1 MIIVEGPDGAGKTTL
16 IEQLKERYG
25 LEVAP
30 RVVTKGAEAM
40 TDLKVWVEQNLAEGF
55 QYRIFDRHRLVSE
68 YIYGPLLRKEQQP
81 GFTDLIWSHQRL
93 KELYNDVRPIL
104 IYCLPPLELV
114 RENVLRDPEN
124 AVVAEHIDAMYA
136 AYVHRA
142 SLDWVNFAPS
152 TIIYDYNSDG
162 REQDPLRIFDIHMDV
177 ARVRAMKNAKERA
190 NR

>member
-40 TDLKVWVEQNLAEGF
+40 VDLKVWVEENLDQGF
-55 QYRIFDRHRLVSE
+55 QYLIFDRHRLISE

-81 GFTDLIWSHQRL
+81 GFTDLIWSWRML
-93 KELYNDVRPIL
+93 DRLYNDVNPLI
-104 IYCLPPLELV
+104 IYCLPSLEV
-114 RENVLRDPEN
+114 VKANVSGDPEN
-124 AVVAEHIDAMYA
+124 EVIAEHIEAMYA
-136 AYVHRA
+136 AYVHRIA
-142 SLDWVNFAPS
+142 LDQIHRPRH
-152 TIIYDYNSDG
+152 TIIWDYTTDFML
-162 REQDPLRIFDIHMDV
+162 ETDPLRFFDSKMTY
-177 ARVRAMKNAKERA
+177 AKERA

>member
-1 MIIVEGPDGAGKTTL
+1 MVIVEGPDGAGKTTL

-55 QYRIFDRHRLVSE
+55 QYRIFDRHRLISE

-81 GFTDLIWSHQRL
+81 GFTDLTWSWMQL
-93 KELYNDVRPIL
+93 DKLYRDVQPFI
-104 IYCLPPLELV
+104 IYCLPPLE
-114 RENVLRDPEN
+114 
-124 AVVAEHIDAMYA
+124 VVAENVRRSGDENKVVLDHIEAMYA

-142 SLDWVNFAPS
+142 SLDLIHNSGRIVIW
-152 TIIYDYNSDG
+152 DYTSDFMA
-162 REQDPLRIFDIHMDV
+162 ETNPLRFFDHHMTD
-177 ARVRAMKNAKERA
+177 AKERA